1 MPRRIKRVNPG
12 PTLDVQI
19 RRSRKALDVA
29 KKTVRERN
37 EDALHSLLE
46 QRAER
51 DYGVKCGIVV
61 MDTITHKRLKVTDLR
76 FIEDSLKPM
85 VTGVYMRKDGTRVS
99 QEVDILLSWRLLE
112 EKELPLDEYLKLL

>member
-1 MPRRIKRVNPG
+1 MPKDQ
-12 PTLDVQI
+12 LDVQI
-19 RRSRKALDVA
+19 ETCDMHLARARTKVRGLEMDWDILMEA
-29 KKTVRERN
+29 K
-37 EDALHSLLE
+37 
-46 QRAER
+46 AER

-85 VTGVYMRKDGTRVS
+85 VTGVYMRKDGTWVS